1 LRRKGWRE
9 TKDEGRREKKKK
21 KGKRANWTGQ
31 HVALLNTNVG
41 TNRGGLACRDR
52 SGLYSRWRRIDG
64 EPHLARVVH
73 SLRPEGTF
81 MKLIGIVL
89 IVFGVLGL
97 ALGGFSYT
105 TRERVVD
112 LGPLKV
118 DADKE
123 HSLPVAPIAGVVA
136 VIAGVAL
143 VVVGGKSRIGG

>member
-1 LRRKGWRE
+1 
-9 TKDEGRREKKKK
+9 
-21 KGKRANWTGQ
+21 
-31 HVALLNTNVG
+31 
-41 TNRGGLACRDR
+41 
-52 SGLYSRWRRIDG
+52 
-64 EPHLARVVH
+64 
-73 SLRPEGTF
+73 

-89 IVFGVLGL
+89 IVFGVLAL
-97 ALGGFSYT
+97 AMGGFSYT

-123 HSLPVAPIAGVVA
+123 HSLPIAPIAGVAA